1 MEVDM
6 SKVAQ
11 DCIDNFHKQ
20 VKDLKKLNIVVVGKS
35 GVGKSTLINSLFR
48 DNFAKTGL
56 GRPVTSEIRKLE
68 KKDYPL
74 AIYDTP
80 GFELSNDQQTK
91 IKQGIIRL
99 INDGIASQDINQAIH
114 CIWYCI
120 NVGANRTFDE
130 SEIAWIRDFSASNNI
145 SRVPII
151 VVLTQACPKKKAL
164 EMKSLVEAENLDVAK
179 VIPVLAQDM
188 DFDGE
193 YTAKAYGLDTLVE
206 IMAEVLPEELQKTF
220 QNIQMANL
228 ESKKKYAH
236 GIVATTVAASFGA
249 GFVPL
254 KVSDTA
260 LLIPTQIAMIAS
272 ISLVFGMDLS
282 KTFLTAF
289 VTSTIGT
296 ASATFLGKKI
306 VTTILSLIPKIGKT
320 ASGVVSGAV
329 AGLITTALGEAY
341 IQIMSMVYTGEL
353 TQKQLEEDEGQT
365 LMNTIFKEELHK
377 RHVLFT

>member
-1 MEVDM
+1 MDIDT

-11 DCIDNFHKQ
+11 ECIDAFQKQ
-20 VKDLKKLNIVVVGKS
+20 VKELKKLNIVVVGKS

-56 GRPVTSEIRKLE
+56 GRPVTSEIRKIE

-74 AIYDTP
+74 VIYDTP
-80 GFELSNDQQTK
+80 GFELSHDQQAK
-91 IKQGIIRL
+91 IKQGIIKL
-99 INDGIASQDINQAIH
+99 VNDGIASQDINQAIH

-130 SEIAWIRDFSASNNI
+130 SEIAWIRDFSSSNNI
-145 SRVPII
+145 SRVPIV

-164 EMKSLVEAENLDVAK
+164 EMKALVEAENLDVVK

-206 IMAEVLPEELQKTF
+206 IMGEVLPEELQKTF
-220 QNIQMANL
+220 QNIQKASL
-228 ESKKKYAH
+228 DAKKKYAH
-236 GIVATTVAASFGA
+236 GIVAATVAASFGE
-249 GFVPL
+249 GFAPL
-254 KVSDTA
+254 KVPDA
-260 LLIPTQIAMIAS
+260 VVLIPTQVTMIAG
-272 ISLVFGMDLS
+272 ISVVFGMDLS

-289 VTSTIGT
+289 ATSTIGT
-296 ASATFLGKKI
+296 ASATLVGKRI

-320 ASGVVSGAV
+320 ASGLISGAV
-329 AGLITTALGEAY
+329 AGLLTTALGEAF
-341 IQIMSMVYTGEL
+341 IQIMSMVFTGEM
-353 TQKQLEEDEGQT
+353 TQSQLENDEGQE
-365 LMNTIFKEELHK
+365 LMNTMFREELHK
-377 RHVLFT
+377 RHVPFT